1 MKPAQLSQMG
11 SGVLS
16 VRLVPEIPETEADP
30 EILAA
35 QELNHRLKLVSL
47 FAGHSDLSI
56 LDLALNFGV

>member
-1 MKPAQLSQMG
+1 MPQMG
-11 SGVLS
+11 LGVLS
-16 VRLVPEIPETEADP
+16 VRLVPEIPETETDP

-35 QELNHRLKLVSL
+35 QELNHRLKFVSF